1 MFDFYSDTKTKPS
14 KDMLRAVLNCDFG
27 DEQKDEDPT
36 TLELC
41 SRVADL
47 LGKEKALFL
56 PSGTMCNEIAINIH
70 TKPGDEIICENSS
83 HIINFETGGPAAISS
98 VMINAIQGKNGIFE
112 ASQLLKAIR
121 KPSRYAPTSSLVCAE
136 QTANMAGGTIWPL
149 EKLDAI
155 AIEAKNY
162 NLKTHMDG
170 ARLLNACVKTGVE
183 ARSYSKNFDS
193 VWLDFSKGLGAPVGA
208 VLAGSEDFISN
219 SWRIKQRLGGAM
231 RQSGVLAAMCLYA
244 LDHNITRLSDD
255 HKAASYLESEIKMF
269 GNVKQILP
277 VETNIVI
284 FDLDDGSINAPNLVS
299 EMEKKG
305 FLIGAFGEKRIRL
318 VTHLD
323 VDMDASAKL
332 IEALKEHLR

>member
-1 MFDFYSDTKTKPS
+1 
-14 KDMLRAVLNCDFG
+14 MLRAVLNCDFG

-112 ASQLLKAIR
+112 ASQLQEAIR

-155 AIEAKNY
+155 AFEAKNY

-170 ARLLNACVKTGVE
+170 ARLLNASVKTGVK

-323 VDMDASAKL
+323 VVMDASEKL

>member
-41 SRVADL
+41 SRVANL

-70 TKPGDEIICENSS
+70 TKPGDEIICEHSS

-112 ASQLLKAIR
+112 ASQLLETIR

-284 FDLDDGSINAPNLVS
+284 FDLDDGSINAPNLVD

-305 FLIGAFGEKRIRL
+305 FLMGAFGEKRIRL

>member
-1 MFDFYSDTKTKPS
+1 
-14 KDMLRAVLNCDFG
+14 
-27 DEQKDEDPT
+27 
-36 TLELC
+36 
-41 SRVADL
+41 
-47 LGKEKALFL
+47 
-56 PSGTMCNEIAINIH
+56 
-70 TKPGDEIICENSS
+70 
-83 HIINFETGGPAAISS
+83 
-98 VMINAIQGKNGIFE
+98 
-112 ASQLLKAIR
+112 
-121 KPSRYAPTSSLVCAE
+121 
-136 QTANMAGGTIWPL
+136 MAGGTIWPL

-170 ARLLNACVKTGVE
+170 ARLLNACGKTGGE

-269 GNVKQILP
+269 ANVKQILP

-284 FDLDDGSINAPNLVS
+284 FDLDDGSINAPNLVD

-305 FLIGAFGEKRIRL
+305 FLMGAFGEKRIRL

>member
-1 MFDFYSDTKTKPS
+1 
-14 KDMLRAVLNCDFG
+14 MLRAVLNCDFG

-70 TKPGDEIICENSS
+70 TKPGDEIICEHSS

-112 ASQLLKAIR
+112 ASQLLEAIR

-255 HKAASYLESEIKMF
+255 HKAA
-269 GNVKQILP
+269 
-277 VETNIVI
+277 
-284 FDLDDGSINAPNLVS
+284 
-299 EMEKKG
+299 
-305 FLIGAFGEKRIRL
+305 
-318 VTHLD
+318 
-323 VDMDASAKL
+323 
-332 IEALKEHLR
+332 